1 MFDCVHF
8 ATASKRRVR
17 ANKDTL
23 RIGAE
28 GDVLRVIDGRTDHTD
43 AWGGELI
50 LVHGDGGNLMNGSIR
65 SLVAAFTGSLLL
77 TAGLAAAGGPVA
89 AADGNAGGAAPALG
103 ATPALGW
110 SSWSFIRQN
119 PTAQNIEAQ
128 AKAMKDSGL
137 TKNGFLYVNVDDF
150 WYHCPGSQG
159 PDVDQ
164 YGRWV
169 TDETKFPPKGAKN
182 GIQVVADYV
191 HSLGLKFGLY
201 VTPGIAKQAV
211 AENTA
216 IEGTPY
222 HAADIATTTAEANY
236 NCGGMVG
243 IDYTKPGA
251 QQFINSW
258 ANQFASW
265 GTDYIKIDGVGTPDI
280 QDVQAW
286 SSALKQTGR
295 PIHLELSNNLDINNA
310 PAWAKLSDG
319 WRTGGDVECYCGQGG
334 SSYPLTSWGSVA
346 SRFDQVANWAP
357 YGGPGGFNDY
367 DSLEI
372 GNGAN
377 DGLTLD
383 ERKTQMSLW
392 SLAASP
398 LFLGTDLTKLDPTDL
413 SLLKNTDVL
422 SVDQDGIDAKR
433 ISSDANSQVFAKT
446 EKNGDVIVGL
456 FNTGSD
462 ARAVS
467 TTAAALGLPA
477 APDYS
482 LQDLWSHTAIES
494 TGTIATNVAPHAVAL
509 YRVHALNHINQKLQP
524 NTAVALNW
532 APSTSDATQRTVT
545 EVFADNGASAVQDVA
560 LKLTASP
567 GVTVTPTSAA
577 AAGWVP
583 AGGTVQATFTVT
595 IPPST
600 ALFTSASVHGT
611 ADFTYL
617 SGSPAQE
624 SAGDTLTINHPVQ
637 APYQTFSSTTAA
649 FSQEGSQLGIQAQG
663 ADLWDKT
670 NEYGA
675 VYLPGAEHDG
685 STTTVEINSQANTN
699 QWAKTGI
706 MVRNDITNANGSPGF
721 VALVETPGNGYLL
734 DWASGSSP
742 LLDSQDSTGTATY
755 PSWLKLV
762 RSGTTYT
769 GYYSTDGTTWTLVG
783 SATIPSATATQDVGL
798 VATSH
803 ASGTTGEVD
812 FDHFTT
818 N

>member
-1 MFDCVHF
+1 MY
-8 ATASKRRVR
+8 R
-17 ANKDTL
+17 
-23 RIGAE
+23 
-28 GDVLRVIDGRTDHTD
+28 
-43 AWGGELI
+43 
-50 LVHGDGGNLMNGSIR
+50 SIR
-65 SLVAAFTGSLLL
+65 GLLAAFTGSLLL
-77 TAGLAAAGGPVA
+77 TAGLVATGGPVA
-89 AADGNAGGAAPALG
+89 TGDSDAVDATPVLG

-110 SSWSFIRQN
+110 SSWSFIRRN
-119 PTAQNIEAQ
+119 PTAQNIAAQ

-137 TKNGFLYVNVDDF
+137 TKNGFIYVNVDDF
-150 WYHCPGSQG
+150 WYQCPGGQG
-159 PDVDQ
+159 PNVDQ

-169 TDETKFPPKGAKN
+169 TDQTKFPPQGAEN

-201 VTPGIAKQAV
+201 VTPGISAQAV
-211 AENTA
+211 AQNTA
-216 IEGTPY
+216 IEGTRY
-222 HAADIATTTAEANY
+222 HARDIATTTGEANY
-236 NCGGMVG
+236 NCGGMIG

-295 PIHLELSNNLDINNA
+295 PIHLELSNSLDINNA
-310 PAWAKLSDG
+310 AAWKKLSNG
-319 WRTGGDVECYCGQGG
+319 WRTGGDVECYCDPGG

-367 DSLEI
+367 DSLEV
-372 GNGAN
+372 GNGAS

-398 LFLGTDLTKLDPTDL
+398 LILGTDLTNLDPTDL
-413 SLLKNTDVL
+413 SLLNNTAVL
-422 SVDQDGIDAKR
+422 AVDQDSIDAKR
-433 ISSDANSQVFAKT
+433 ISGDTNTQVFAKT

-456 FNTGSD
+456 FNTSPNT
-462 ARAVS
+462 RAVS

-482 LQDLWSHTAIES
+482 LQDLWSPKQIES
-494 TGTIATNVAPHAVAL
+494 TGTIAADVPSHGVAL
-509 YRVHALNHINQKLQP
+509 YRVRALKHVNPNLQP

-532 APSTSDATQRTVT
+532 LPATTDSTQRTVT
-545 EVFADNGASAVQDVA
+545 EVFSDNGASAVSNVA
-560 LKLTASP
+560 LNLTASP
-567 GVTVTPTSAA
+567 GVSVTPTSAA
-577 AAGWVP
+577 RANWVK
-583 AGGTVQATFTVT
+583 AGGTVQATFDVT

-600 ALFTSASVHGT
+600 ALFTSASVYGT
-611 ADFTYL
+611 ANYEYL

-624 SAGDTLTINHPVQ
+624 SAGDTITVNHPVL
-637 APYQTFSSTTAA
+637 APYKTFSPVTAA
-649 FSQEGSQLGIQAQG
+649 FSQEGTQLGIEAQG
-663 ADLWDKT
+663 ADLWGNI
-670 NEYGA
+670 NEYGSI
-675 VYLPGAEHDG
+675 YLPGGGHDG
-685 STTTVEINSQANTN
+685 STTTVEINSQTNTN
-699 QWAKTGI
+699 VWAKAGI

-721 VALVETPGNGYLL
+721 VVLAETPGNGYLL
-734 DWASGSSP
+734 DWGSGSSAQ
-742 LLDSQDSTGTATY
+742 LDSQDSVGTATY

-762 RSGTTYT
+762 RNGTTYT
-769 GYYSTDGTTWTLVG
+769 GYYSTDDTTWNLVG
-783 SATIPSATATQDVGL
+783 SVTVPSAAATQDVGL
-798 VATSH
+798 FATSH
-803 ASGTTGEVD
+803 ASNTTGEVD